1 MASFS
6 QGDTKS
12 ISLYLFPS
20 DYHETDWWGQKG
32 GGGWQSQS
40 FPTIKGLAR
49 TISVTTMNVGDR
61 VRVKAD
67 APGRLRPGG
76 EVVIL
81 SVTIE
86 WRDAQDLRDGKP
98 LPDPNL
104 RLFEVRFDD
113 GEQLNI
119 FEDWLESI

>member
-1 MASFS
+1 
-6 QGDTKS
+6 
-12 ISLYLFPS
+12 
-20 DYHETDWWGQKG
+20 
-32 GGGWQSQS
+32 
-40 FPTIKGLAR
+40 
-49 TISVTTMNVGDR
+49 MNVGER
-61 VRVKAD
+61 VKVKAD

-104 RLFEVRFDD
+104 RLFEVCSDD
-113 GEQLNI
+113 GEKFDI
-119 FEDWLESI
+119 FEHWLEPI